1 MKEWIITNREW
12 LFSGIGVAVIGW
24 LGVFIYRK
32 IWKRDQLQTQ
42 TQTQTQ
48 SQSQVVN
55 VNIGTQT
62 SKHEQPVYNCYVDV
76 KAKVR
81 ILFIDDEKFTMIN
94 ILKKAG
100 WKNIEYKKDLS
111 DLDDYAVLS
120 ANVIFVDINGV
131 GCSLFRNQ
139 GLGLAAAIKNKH
151 QDKCVIIYSAEP
163 NGDRFDSALRQVDAC
178 LPKNAEPIEFMNL
191 IEEYADKL

>member
-1 MKEWIITNREW
+1 MEWIINNKEW
-12 LFSGIGVAVIGW
+12 LFSGIGVSIIGW
-24 LGVFIYRK
+24 IGTIVYRK
-32 IWKRDQLQTQ
+32 LRKGNAL
-42 TQTQTQ
+42 QTQ
-48 SQSQVVN
+48 SQTQSQTQVVN
-55 VNIGTQT
+55 VNIGSHTNN
-62 SKHEQPVYNCYVDV
+62 HEQSIKNRYVDV

-81 ILFIDDEKFTMIN
+81 ILFIDDEKFNMIN

-111 DLDDYAVLS
+111 DLDDNAVLS

-131 GCSLFRNQ
+131 GCNLFRNQ

-151 QDKCVIIYSAEP
+151 QDKRVIIYSAEP
-163 NGDRFDSALRQVDAC
+163 NGDRFDTALRQVDAC

>member
-1 MKEWIITNREW
+1 MENWIIDNKEW
-12 LFSGIGVAVIGW
+12 LFSGIGIFVISGIGTFFW
-24 LGVFIYRK
+24 RIYK
-32 IWKRDQLQTQ
+32 GTSKDKPQMQQ
-42 TQTQTQ
+42 VQN
-48 SQSQVVN
+48 QVVN
-55 VNIGTQT
+55 VNVGVQA
-62 SKHEQPVYNCYVDV
+62 KNQEQPVKNHYDI
-76 KAKVR
+76 KAKAH
-81 ILFIDDEKFTMIN
+81 ILFIDDERFNMIN

-111 DLDDYAVLS
+111 DLDDHAVLS

-139 GLGLAAAIKNKH
+139 GLGLAAAIKSKH
-151 QDKCVIIYSAEP
+151 KDKCVIIYSAEP
-163 NGDRFDSALRQVDAC
+163 NGDRFDNALRQVDAC

>member
-1 MKEWIITNREW
+1 MEWIINNKEW
-12 LFSGIGVAVIGW
+12 LFSGIGVSIIGW
-24 LGVFIYRK
+24 IGTIVYRK
-32 IWKRDQLQTQ
+32 LRKGNAL
-42 TQTQTQ
+42 QTQ
-48 SQSQVVN
+48 SQTQSQTQVVN
-55 VNIGTQT
+55 VNIGSHTNNQ
-62 SKHEQPVYNCYVDV
+62 EQSIKNRYVDV

-81 ILFIDDEKFTMIN
+81 ILFIDDEKFNMIN

-111 DLDDYAVLS
+111 DLDDNAVLS

-131 GCSLFRNQ
+131 GCNLFRNQ

-151 QDKCVIIYSAEP
+151 QDKRVIIYSAEP
-163 NGDRFDSALRQVDAC
+163 NGDRFDTALRQVDAC

>member
-1 MKEWIITNREW
+1 MENWIIANKEW
-12 LFSGIGVAVIGW
+12 LFSGIGITALSLIC
-24 LGVFIYRK
+24 VFIRWIYK
-32 IWKRDQLQTQ
+32 GKSNDKPQMQVQ
-42 TQTQTQ
+42 N
-48 SQSQVVN
+48 QVVN
-55 VNIGTQT
+55 VNVGMQ
-62 SKHEQPVYNCYVDV
+62 SKNQEQPVKNHYIDI
-76 KAKVR
+76 KSKVR
-81 ILFIDDEKFTMIN
+81 ILFIDDERFNMIN

-111 DLDDYAVLS
+111 DLDDNAVLS

-139 GLGLAAAIKNKH
+139 GLGLAAAIKNK
-151 QDKCVIIYSAEP
+151 DKRVIIYSAEP
-163 NGDRFDSALRQVDAC
+163 NGDRFDNALRQVDAC

>member
-1 MKEWIITNREW
+1 MENWIIANKEW
-12 LFSGIGVAVIGW
+12 LFSGIGVSVIG
-24 LGVFIYRK
+24 LIYAFFRRIHK
-32 IWKRDQLQTQ
+32 GAAKDKPQMQVQ
-42 TQTQTQ
+42 N
-48 SQSQVVN
+48 QVVN
-55 VNIGTQT
+55 VNVGMQV
-62 SKHEQPVYNCYVDV
+62 KNQEQPVKNHYIDI
-76 KAKVR
+76 KSKVR
-81 ILFIDDEKFTMIN
+81 ILFIDDERFNMIN

-111 DLDDYAVLS
+111 DLDDNAVLS
-120 ANVIFVDINGV
+120 ANVIFVDINDV

-151 QDKCVIIYSAEP
+151 KDKRVIIYSAEP
-163 NGDRFDSALRQVDAC
+163 NGDRFDNALRQVDAC

>member
-1 MKEWIITNREW
+1 MQVQN
-12 LFSGIGVAVIGW
+12 
-24 LGVFIYRK
+24 
-32 IWKRDQLQTQ
+32 
-42 TQTQTQ
+42 
-48 SQSQVVN
+48 QVVN
-55 VNIGTQT
+55 VNVGMQV
-62 SKHEQPVYNCYVDV
+62 KNQEQPVKNHYIDI
-76 KAKVR
+76 KSKVR
-81 ILFIDDEKFTMIN
+81 ILFIDDERFNMIN

-111 DLDDYAVLS
+111 DLDDNAVLS

-151 QDKCVIIYSAEP
+151 KDKRVIIYSAEP
-163 NGDRFDSALRQVDAC
+163 NGDRFDNALRQVDAC

>member
-1 MKEWIITNREW
+1 MENWIIANKEW
-12 LFSGIGVAVIGW
+12 LFSGIGITALSLIC
-24 LGVFIYRK
+24 VFIRWIYK
-32 IWKRDQLQTQ
+32 GKSNDKPQMQVQ
-42 TQTQTQ
+42 N
-48 SQSQVVN
+48 QVVN
-55 VNIGTQT
+55 VNVGMQ
-62 SKHEQPVYNCYVDV
+62 SKNQEQPVKNHYIDIIS
-76 KAKVR
+76 KVR
-81 ILFIDDEKFTMIN
+81 ILFIDDERFNMIN

-111 DLDDYAVLS
+111 DLDDNAVLS

-151 QDKCVIIYSAEP
+151 KDKRVIIYSAEP
-163 NGDRFDSALRQVDAC
+163 NGDRFDNALRQVDAC

>member
-1 MKEWIITNREW
+1 MKEWIIANKEW
-12 LFSGIGVAVIGW
+12 LFSGIGVAVLGW
-24 LGVFIYRK
+24 LGAYIYRK
-32 IWKRDQLQTQ
+32 IWKRDPLQTQ
-42 TQTQTQ
+42 TQPQTQT
-48 SQSQVVN
+48 QSQVVN
-55 VNIGTQT
+55 VNIGTHT
-62 SKHEQPVYNCYVDV
+62 SRQEQPVKNCYVDV

-151 QDKCVIIYSAEP
+151 QDKRVIIYSAEP
-163 NGDRFDSALRQVDAC
+163 NGDRFDNALRQVDAC

-191 IEEYADKL
+191 IEEYARTL

>member
-1 MKEWIITNREW
+1 MKDWIIANKEW
-12 LFSGIGVAVIGW
+12 LFSGIGAAVVG
-24 LGVFIYRK
+24 GFFAFIRRMFK
-32 IWKRDQLQTQ
+32 GTTKDKPQMQVQ
-42 TQTQTQ
+42 N
-48 SQSQVVN
+48 QVVN
-55 VNIGTQT
+55 VNVGLQ
-62 SKHEQPVYNCYVDV
+62 SDSQEQPEKNHYVDI
-76 KAKVR
+76 KSKVR
-81 ILFIDDEKFTMIN
+81 ILFIDDEKFNMIN

-111 DLDDYAVLS
+111 DLDDNAVLT

-151 QDKCVIIYSAEP
+151 KDKRVIIYSAEP

>member
-1 MKEWIITNREW
+1 MKDWIISNKEW
-12 LFSGIGVAVIGW
+12 LFSGIGVSF
-24 LGVFIYRK
+24 LGAIYAFIRWIHK
-32 IWKRDQLQTQ
+32 GSAKDKPHMQVQN
-42 TQTQTQ
+42 
-48 SQSQVVN
+48 QVVN
-55 VNIGTQT
+55 VNVGMQSNNQENAAKNHYIDIK
-62 SKHEQPVYNCYVDV
+62 S
-76 KAKVR
+76 KVR
-81 ILFIDDEKFTMIN
+81 ILFIDDERFNMIN

-111 DLDDYAVLS
+111 DLDDNAVLS

-151 QDKCVIIYSAEP
+151 QDKRVIIYSAEP